1 MANQFGKVSVGITA
15 TTGGLTAGLQKASR
29 QLDSF
34 GGHVR
39 AIRGRLTT
47 LVAIQGGQ
55 LFGSMAGAA
64 MRAAR
69 SLISMGQ
76 ASAQTIDRTAKLS
89 RQLGMSYA
97 EMSALSLAADLSGS
111 SMDEVGRAALLADR
125 RFIEAKMGLA
135 TAVRGFE
142 MAGVALADLEGLS
155 SAERFQ
161 RLAEAI
167 GALPTSAERAAAA
180 MNIFGRSGANLL
192 NLFENNG
199 AVIGQSMEDVIA
211 FGNALT
217 NVQAGNVEA
226 MNDAFARAGGAV
238 SGIVTQVT
246 AYLAPAI
253 KTVID
258 QFTAFVGSVGG
269 ANIGQAIGLALLD
282 SAIYLAAVGDF
293 FIQNVGPI
301 LAESFKY
308 GSDVA
313 KGFYRVAEFL
323 RGVFNA
329 IQVGFG
335 VIILGITGAIEMA
348 ASLFG
353 GLPELAAF
361 NDKMFEQIQRDAQQM
376 GEAFGNAFGDE
387 TEQVGQAAAT
397 PLTDLLTAARNN
409 AIEAARHINDQVEN
423 AEPPSMT
430 TTVELSTKALKAI
443 VVGTSE
449 GEAFRNAI
457 ARGQDPR
464 TSAQTDQQIAAN
476 TSRTAD
482 ALEGLPDSLGSVF
495 GQQIA
500 SASIT
505 V

>member
-1 MANQFGKVSVGITA
+1 M
-15 TTGGLTAGLQKASR
+15 
-29 QLDSF
+29 
-34 GGHVR
+34 
-39 AIRGRLTT
+39 
-47 LVAIQGGQ
+47 
-55 LFGSMAGAA
+55 
-64 MRAAR
+64 
-69 SLISMGQ
+69 
-76 ASAQTIDRTAKLS
+76 
-89 RQLGMSYA
+89 
-97 EMSALSLAADLSGS
+97 
-111 SMDEVGRAALLADR
+111 
-125 RFIEAKMGLA
+125 
-135 TAVRGFE
+135 
-142 MAGVALADLEGLS
+142 
-155 SAERFQ
+155 
-161 RLAEAI
+161 
-167 GALPTSAERAAAA
+167 
-180 MNIFGRSGANLL
+180 
-192 NLFENNG
+192 
-199 AVIGQSMEDVIA
+199 
-211 FGNALT
+211 
-217 NVQAGNVEA
+217 
-226 MNDAFARAGGAV
+226 
-238 SGIVTQVT
+238 
-246 AYLAPAI
+246 
-253 KTVID
+253 
-258 QFTAFVGSVGG
+258 
-269 ANIGQAIGLALLD
+269 
-282 SAIYLAAVGDF
+282 
-293 FIQNVGPI
+293 
-301 LAESFKY
+301 
-308 GSDVA
+308 
-313 KGFYRVAEFL
+313 
-323 RGVFNA
+323 FNA

-387 TEQVGQAAAT
+387 AEQVGQAAAT

>member
-76 ASAQTIDRTAKLS
+76 AAAQTIDRTAKLS
-89 RQLGMSYA
+89 RQLGMTYA

-211 FGNALT
+211 FGNAF
-217 NVQAGNVEA
+217 NK
-226 MNDAFARAGGAV
+226 RA
-238 SGIVTQVT
+238 SRQC
-246 AYLAPAI
+246 
-253 KTVID
+253 
-258 QFTAFVGSVGG
+258 
-269 ANIGQAIGLALLD
+269 
-282 SAIYLAAVGDF
+282 
-293 FIQNVGPI
+293 
-301 LAESFKY
+301 
-308 GSDVA
+308 
-313 KGFYRVAEFL
+313 R
-323 RGVFNA
+323 
-329 IQVGFG
+329 
-335 VIILGITGAIEMA
+335 
-348 ASLFG
+348 
-353 GLPELAAF
+353 
-361 NDKMFEQIQRDAQQM
+361 
-376 GEAFGNAFGDE
+376 GDE
-387 TEQVGQAAAT
+387 
-397 PLTDLLTAARNN
+397 
-409 AIEAARHINDQVEN
+409 
-423 AEPPSMT
+423 
-430 TTVELSTKALKAI
+430 
-443 VVGTSE
+443 
-449 GEAFRNAI
+449 
-457 ARGQDPR
+457 
-464 TSAQTDQQIAAN
+464 
-476 TSRTAD
+476 
-482 ALEGLPDSLGSVF
+482 
-495 GQQIA
+495 
-500 SASIT
+500 
-505 V
+505 